1 MDNFDITHR
10 DGKPYVMIPLH
21 DYRIAIQKD
30 IEAQAQKYFKLQK
43 EKTYDIPE
51 GTHPV
56 RFFRTQQKLTQAKLA
71 EKAGISRNYLTEIE
85 TGVKNGSV
93 AAIKKLS
100 EALGVSLD
108 KLV

>member
-1 MDNFDITHR
+1 MENFDITHR

-21 DYRIAIQKD
+21 EYRTAIQKD
-30 IEAQAQKYFKLQK
+30 IEKHAQKYFKLQK
-43 EKTYDIPE
+43 EQTADIPE
-51 GTHPV
+51 GVHPV
-56 RFFRTQQKLTQAKLA
+56 RYFRKEQKLTQAKLA

-93 AAIKKLS
+93 SAIKKLS

>member
-10 DGKPYVMIPLH
+10 DGKPYVLIPLH
-21 DYRIAIQKD
+21 DYRAAIQKD
-30 IEAQAQKYFKLQK
+30 IEKHAEKYFKLQK
-43 EKTYDIPE
+43 QRTSDVPDGI
-51 GTHPV
+51 HPV
-56 RFFRTQQKLTQAKLA
+56 RYFRTQQKMTQAELA

-93 AAIKKLS
+93 SAIKKLS